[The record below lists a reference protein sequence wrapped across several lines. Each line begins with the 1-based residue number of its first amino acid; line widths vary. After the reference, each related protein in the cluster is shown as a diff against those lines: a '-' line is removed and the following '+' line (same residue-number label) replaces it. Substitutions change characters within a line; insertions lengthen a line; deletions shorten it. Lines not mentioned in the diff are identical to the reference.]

1 MKVIDVG
8 GVFIVLVIGLAI
20 GILFSL
26 TEIWWKAKK
35 IARHEREPVC
45 TLMWREF
52 YRVLTMGGSTT
63 TDNPLLLMKTSSSS
77 NANLSGKARTSIAPD
92 EDQKTIHSG
101 QQQQQQQ
108 RDLDS
113 NKDPKPGRSRSNTG
127 LSKKGTATTLSSPH
141 QQPVYNVSM
150 NTNGLPQ
157 FHRNLNNFNNQDL
170 TDNLLNDST
179 EMNYLNSISSMD
191 PILDPPPGF
200 GQTNIKQPSYDGSPP
215 FLPQANNHP
224 TTIFPAQFEPYI
236 NESNYMPLGGLRQT
250 HSTPTDKPYK
260 TRKKSSNQQTNL
272 AKNSNSD
279 INDNTLRRR
288 SYLTE
293 SPIKWP
299 KAPTNYDV

>member
-92 EDQKTIHSG
+92 EDQKTIHTG
-101 QQQQQQQ
+101 QQHQQ

-113 NKDPKPGRSRSNTG
+113 NKDPKPGRSRSNTD
-127 LSKKGTATTLSSPH
+127 LSKKETAASL
-141 QQPVYNVSM
+141 
-150 NTNGLPQ
+150 
-157 FHRNLNNFNNQDL
+157 
-170 TDNLLNDST
+170 
-179 EMNYLNSISSMD
+179 
-191 PILDPPPGF
+191 
-200 GQTNIKQPSYDGSPP
+200 
-215 FLPQANNHP
+215 
-224 TTIFPAQFEPYI
+224 
-236 NESNYMPLGGLRQT
+236 
-250 HSTPTDKPYK
+250 
-260 TRKKSSNQQTNL
+260 
-272 AKNSNSD
+272 
-279 INDNTLRRR
+279 
-288 SYLTE
+288 
-293 SPIKWP
+293 
-299 KAPTNYDV
+299 